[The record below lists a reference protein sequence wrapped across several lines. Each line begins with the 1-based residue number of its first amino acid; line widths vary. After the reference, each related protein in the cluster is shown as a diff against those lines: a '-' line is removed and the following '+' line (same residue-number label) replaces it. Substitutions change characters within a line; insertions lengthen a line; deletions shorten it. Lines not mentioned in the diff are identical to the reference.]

1 MYKTTGL
8 THLINSTKYSLQGLK
23 SAFKNETAFRHE
35 CFLACILIPLAF
47 WLGDTKIEI
56 ALMISSVLLV
66 MAVELLNSA
75 VEAVVDRIG
84 TERHE
89 LSGRAKDQGSAAVF
103 IAVGFNLKK
112 KCWFFFFKKAGFC
125 RWKSDKIL
133 FLYFC

>member
-23 SAFKNETAFRHE
+23 SAFKNEAAFRHE
-35 CFLACILIPLAF
+35 CFLAVILIPLACF
-47 WLGDTKIEI
+47 LGKTKIEI
-56 ALMISSVLLV
+56 ALMIASVLLV

-84 TERHE
+84 SERHE

-103 IAVGFNLKK
+103 VALCIVGVI
-112 KCWFFFFKKAGFC
+112 WGA
-125 RWKSDKIL
+125 IL
-133 FLYFC
+133 FF

>member
-47 WLGDTKIEI
+47 FLGETKIEI
-56 ALMISSVLLV
+56 ILMISSVLLV
-66 MAVELLNSA
+66 MALELLNSA

-89 LSGRAKDQGSAAVF
+89 LSGPCERSRFCIGIYCS
-103 IAVGFNLKK
+103 LYCCC
-112 KCWFFFFKKAGFC
+112 CWGG
-125 RWKSDKIL
+125 IL
-133 FLYFC
+133 FF

>member
-75 VEAVVDRIG
+75 VEAVVDRIRSE
-84 TERHE
+84 ER
-89 LSGRAKDQGSAAVF
+89 R
-103 IAVGFNLKK
+103 VGKE
-112 KCWFFFFKKAGFC
+112 C
-125 RWKSDKIL
+125 RSRWSP
-133 FLYFC
+133 YH